1 MMRANDAFLRWCYRS
16 GRPNGLAAALNR
28 VGAVLSSAGLW
39 PSRMATLQVRG
50 RRSGR
55 PLSLPVVLVEQDGD
69 RYLVAMLGE
78 ATNWVANVR
87 ADGRRAVLGH
97 GRREAVRLEEVE
109 PGSRAPILRRYLQVA
124 PGARP
129 HIPVDRRAP
138 LADFER
144 IAERMCR
151 TQGVRD
157 AAVVP
162 LEGGMAVAVRLAAD
176 DATAALQRARRLAIS
191 SARYAGFGQ
200 ATVRRTRVISTHGA
214 GTA

>member
-1 MMRANDAFLRWCYRS
+1 MRANDAFLRWCYRS

-144 IAERMCR
+144 IADRYPVFR
-151 TQGVRD
+151 IR
-157 AAVVP
+157 
-162 LEGGMAVAVRLAAD
+162 AD
-176 DATAALQRARRLAIS
+176 DVAAR
-191 SARYAGFGQ
+191 
-200 ATVRRTRVISTHGA
+200 
-214 GTA
+214 